1 MEEKGKEREI
11 VTTNCSQSYLLK
23 GIKGLDVE
31 VCAGL
36 RGCWIC
42 VGAYMHLK

>member
-11 VTTNCSQSYLLK
+11 ATTNCSQSYLLK

-31 VCAGL
+31 ACAGL
-36 RGCWIC
+36 RGCWTC